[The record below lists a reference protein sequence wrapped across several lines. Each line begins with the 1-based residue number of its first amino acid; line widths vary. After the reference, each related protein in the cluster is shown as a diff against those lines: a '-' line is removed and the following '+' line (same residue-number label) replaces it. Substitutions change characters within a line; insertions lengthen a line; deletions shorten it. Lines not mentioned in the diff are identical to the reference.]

1 MKFKCL
7 LLVLTWPENIS
18 IHCSEFAEAMF
29 VVLSQI
35 THKHNLSRS
44 SNLYPSSD
52 VPSVDLTLT
61 G

>member
-1 MKFKCL
+1 M
-7 LLVLTWPENIS
+7 LVLPRPETIS
-18 IHCSEFAEAMF
+18 IRCSEFAESMF

-35 THKHNLSRS
+35 THKHYLSPS

-52 VPSVDLTLT
+52 GPWVVLTLT